1 MFNIGPAAGGPVAI
15 GDRLSRDAGC
25 GGEAMGVSGFGVHTA
40 MWAMEWTR
48 DAAEFAIPE
57 AVKHDI
63 DFLEITMLD
72 PQGFDS
78 GHTRALLDRAEVDC
92 VTSLGLPLDRLP
104 TNDPDGAL
112 DVLKLAIDT
121 SAAIGAKAIT
131 GVIYGGIGQ
140 RTGKRPT
147 EAEYDATARV
157 VEKAAAH
164 AARHGMLYGL
174 EAVNRYENH
183 LLNTADQAVRLC
195 ERVGAPNLFVHLDT
209 YHMNIEER
217 GIANGI
223 LRARAHLK
231 YIHLSASDRGTPGC
245 DTVAWD
251 EVFAALAAIGFRGG
265 MAMES
270 FITVPPQ
277 IADALSVWRD
287 VAPSRE
293 EVLSDGLGFLRMKAR
308 QYGLI

>member
-1 MFNIGPAAGGPVAI
+1 M
-15 GDRLSRDAGC
+15 S
-25 GGEAMGVSGFGVHTA
+25 VSGFGVHTA
-40 MWAMEWTR
+40 MWAMEWNR
-48 DAAEFAIPE
+48 EAAEFAIPE
-57 AVKHDI
+57 AVKHKI

-72 PQGFDS
+72 PEGVDAD
-78 GHTRALLDRAEVDC
+78 HTRSLLEKNEVEC
-92 VTSLGLPLDRLP
+92 VCSLGLPLDKLP
-104 TNDPDGAL
+104 TNNPEGAL
-112 DVLKLAIDT
+112 EFLTMALDK
-121 SAAIGAKAIT
+121 SHAIGAKAMS

-140 RTGKRPT
+140 RTGVAPT
-147 EAEYDATARV
+147 QDEIDATARV
-157 VEKAAAH
+157 VEKAAAY
-164 AARHGMLYGL
+164 AAKLGMGYGL

-183 LLNTADQAVRLC
+183 ILNTSEQGIALI
-195 ERVGAPNLFVHLDT
+195 ERIGAPNVFLHLDT
-209 YHMNIEER
+209 YHMNIEEK

-223 LRARAHLK
+223 LKAREHLG

-251 EVFAALAAIGFRGG
+251 EVFAALAAIGFKGG

-277 IADALSVWRD
+277 VASALSVWRP

-293 EVLSDGLGFLRMKAR
+293 EVLGEGLPFLRNKAK